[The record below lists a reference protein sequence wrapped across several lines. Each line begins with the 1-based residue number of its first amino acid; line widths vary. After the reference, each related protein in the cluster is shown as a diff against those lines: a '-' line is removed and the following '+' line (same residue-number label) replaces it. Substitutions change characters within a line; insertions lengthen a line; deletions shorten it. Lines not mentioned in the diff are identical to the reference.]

1 MDEYASNIPS
11 DIANAYSVG
20 HIPPDI
26 TLATLLQSRDA
37 SSKTGIYVVFA
48 LSFIFLIFRCYS
60 RIFVVRRFGLDDW
73 LACLTFI
80 LYIPLVPLCV
90 LLINNGNGRR
100 SAYVNYVMSL
110 DEDRMNY
117 GELLDIIMHFL
128 YIIALFTCRLS
139 GLAFYRR
146 LSDAHAKLYISI
158 RVCTIVFIF
167 FFIAQF
173 LLLLFHCL
181 PVTGKWPYSWQA
193 DYHVYKCMTWG
204 AVYITISC
212 LSFACDVVMFVI
224 SSMLIHL
231 LHVPLRRKLELA
243 CVMFPGVLALI
254 ISGARIVLV
263 CLGQWS
269 TDNTWYYDPQLA
281 VEMSEIGATLIA
293 LSVPA
298 LKLLFGV
305 YVLTRIRSMLPR
317 VVTSELT
324 LPYRVP
330 RHTFGP
336 WSGNIDDKKDACGK
350 FLLSPPF
357 PSHLLYHLTLFS
369 PHLIFSQVERSHTIR
384 EISQT
389 QLNTGKMAKLVYRP
403 CPAEL
408 RGSASHPTAQSRI
421 SQQTAGNS
429 GHPALCALTP
439 LANQQ
444 GFKYVDQYPIDKH
457 AGPMFI
463 HEKQNT
469 FCGIC
474 GMCITLEDEQAVS
487 HAVNP
492 FTTTGPDA
500 AQHAD
505 AGNEEFEELQQ
516 GEDQSIDCDAANE
529 RKFGV
534 MPHPGWTGMY
544 RVVVR
549 QTKNHY
555 GKNEAHYYVS
565 GLGRYHLWDSDPKA
579 RKMYNRCTYEAKEPV
594 FTVPR
599 EKHDL
604 LVDRR
609 QFYNKKLTKKET
621 KNTTQLPPVKRV
633 SVYPRHFHDDE
644 NEKFFPHG
652 FPMHDNCWKMAA
664 KIIGADKLEKE
675 LNLFIETLQNR
686 FVDEDL
692 FNEGRQVA
700 DWIVNERGNF
710 DTWYLANRTEDDVN
724 RILIAMHDPIHV
736 NEIEDL
742 IAESARRYTT
752 MKGKL
757 HDDDA
762 SASTTNEL
770 DSHESVKSILDELHH
785 SEVEAFLAQTKIV
798 VPWSYWARRAPYD
811 AIWELESIEQY
822 STPLD
827 WQYLCLRAERLCEE
841 SLGII
846 NRSRIC
852 NILREVKDSM
862 FETRSDDDLSVV
874 ERVSSD
880 GTSTLTANTK
890 STKKV
895 LVDLTESDWEQDAFM
910 EDN

>member
-1 MDEYASNIPS
+1 MDHNASNIPS
-11 DIANAYSVG
+11 DIAYAYSVG

-26 TLATLLQSRDA
+26 TLATLLESRDGP
-37 SSKTGIYVVFA
+37 SKIGIYAVFA
-48 LSFIFLIFRCYS
+48 LTFVFLLFRCYS
-60 RIFVVRRFGLDDW
+60 RIFVVKRFGLDDW
-73 LACLTFI
+73 LACLTFV
-80 LYIPLVPLCV
+80 LYIPLVPLCL

-110 DEDRMNY
+110 DEDRMDY

-128 YIIALFTCRLS
+128 YIIALFICRLS
-139 GLAFYRR
+139 GLAFYSR
-146 LSDAHAKLYISI
+146 LSDAHAKLYNSI
-158 RVCTIVFIF
+158 RVCTIVFILF
-167 FFIAQF
+167 FLAQFF
-173 LLLLFHCL
+173 LLLLHCI
-181 PVTGKWPYSWQA
+181 PVTGVWPYSWQA
-193 DYHVYKCMTWG
+193 DYHAYKCMTWG

-212 LSFACDVVMFVI
+212 LSFTCDVVMFVI
-224 SSMLIHL
+224 PSMLIHL

-243 CVMFPGVLALI
+243 FVMFPGVLVLM
-254 ISGARIVLV
+254 ISGARIFLV

-269 TDNTWYYDPQLA
+269 IDNTWYYDPQLA

-298 LKLLFGV
+298 LKPLFGV
-305 YVLTRIRSMLPR
+305 YVLTRIRS
-317 VVTSELT
+317 
-324 LPYRVP
+324 
-330 RHTFGP
+330 
-336 WSGNIDDKKDACGK
+336 N
-350 FLLSPPF
+350 
-357 PSHLLYHLTLFS
+357 PSDHGSDRPHQPIHLK
-369 PHLIFSQVERSHTIR
+369 
-384 EISQT
+384 EIT
-389 QLNTGKMAKLVYRP
+389 LNTDKMMHLVYRP
-403 CPAEL
+403 SPAEL
-408 RGSASHPTAQSRI
+408 RGSASHPTAQTRV
-421 SQQTAGNS
+421 SQQAAGS
-429 GHPALCALTP
+429 PGQAALCAIAP

-457 AGPMFI
+457 ASPMFI

-487 HAVNP
+487 RTVNP

-505 AGNEEFEELQQ
+505 VGNEEFEELQQ

-534 MPHPGWTGMY
+534 MPRPGWTGMY

-549 QTKNHY
+549 QTKTYH
-555 GKNEAHYYVS
+555 GKEEAHYYVS

-579 RKMYNRCTYEAKEPV
+579 RKMYNKCTYEVKEPV

-599 EKHDL
+599 EQDDSL
-604 LVDRR
+604 IDRR
-609 QFYNKKLTKKET
+609 HFYNKRLTKKEK
-621 KNTTQLPPVKRV
+621 KNTSQVPPVKRV
-633 SVYPRHFHDDE
+633 SVYPRHYHDDE

-652 FPMHDNCWKMAA
+652 FPVHDNCWKMAV
-664 KIIGADKLEKE
+664 KIIGADRLERE
-675 LNLFIETLQNR
+675 LNLFIETLQDR
-686 FVDEDL
+686 FIDEDML
-692 FNEGRQVA
+692 TDGRHVA
-700 DWIVNERGNF
+700 DWIVNERGNRG
-710 DTWYLANRTEDDVN
+710 TWYQHNRTADDVN

-736 NEIEDL
+736 DEVEDL
-742 IAESARRYTT
+742 IAESARRHTT
-752 MKGKL
+752 MKEKL
-757 HDDDA
+757 HDDGAAA
-762 SASTTNEL
+762 SAFNQTGAA
-770 DSHESVKSILDELHH
+770 DSIMNILDELHH
-785 SEVEAFLAQTKIV
+785 SEVEAFLKQTRIV

-811 AIWELESIEQY
+811 IIWELESIEDY

-862 FETRSDDDLSVV
+862 FGSMSDDDVSIV
-874 ERVSSD
+874 ERASSD
-880 GTSTLTANTK
+880 SASTLTANTK
-890 STKKV
+890 STEKE

-910 EDN
+910 EDD